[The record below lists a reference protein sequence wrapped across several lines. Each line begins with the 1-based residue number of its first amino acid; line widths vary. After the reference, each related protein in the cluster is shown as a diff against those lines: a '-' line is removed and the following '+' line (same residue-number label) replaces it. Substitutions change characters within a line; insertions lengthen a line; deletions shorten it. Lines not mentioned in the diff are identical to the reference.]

1 MSVSDVMG
9 RVTALNTLALQAWSP
24 LADDGTTTETPGD
37 ASSFPSTLSSLLGD
51 GSSQGGLA
59 TLQTLL
65 GGQAGGLAGLSN
77 LLQPGASTS
86 GLAGVLEAIRA
97 AAPNSVLAALLAP
110 VGGVAP
116 TTTGP
121 TAPAGTAGQQM
132 LAVAQ
137 AEVGQ
142 AEQPP
147 GSNDSPR
154 IEEYRTA
161 TVGSYRGAPWC
172 AYFVSWAARQAGFPI
187 GDGGNGEG
195 AVEGIERWAAGTG
208 RLLPA
213 GATPQPG
220 DIILF
225 GGRHVGIVESVN
237 PDGSLT
243 TVEGNHASAVSR
255 VQRSPSEATGYVRL

>member
-9 RVTALNTLALQAWSP
+9 RVSALNALVLQAWSP
-24 LADDGTTTETPGD
+24 MAADGTTSDPSGD
-37 ASSFPSTLSSLLGD
+37 AAAFPSTLSSLLGD
-51 GSSQGGLA
+51 GSETGGLA
-59 TLQTLL
+59 TLQTIL
-65 GGQAGGLAGLSN
+65 GAQPGGLAGLST

-86 GLAGVLEAIRA
+86 GLAGVLDAIRV

-110 VGGVAP
+110 VGGTTAVP
-116 TTTGP
+116 T
-121 TAPAGTAGQQM
+121 TAPAGTPGQRM
-132 LAVAQ
+132 LAIAQ

-172 AYFVSWAARQAGFPI
+172 AYFVSWAARQAGLPI
-187 GDGGNGEG
+187 GEGGSGEG
-195 AVEGIERWAAGTG
+195 AVEGIEKWAAQTG

-213 GATPQPG
+213 GTTPQPG

>member
-9 RVTALNTLALQAWSP
+9 RVTALNALAVQAWRP
-24 LADDGTTTETPGD
+24 LADDGTTSDPSGD
-37 ASSFPSTLSSLLGD
+37 ASAFPSTLSSLLGD
-51 GSSQGGLA
+51 GSSQGGLS

-65 GGQAGGLAGLSN
+65 GGQAGGLAGLSS

-86 GLAGVLEAIRA
+86 GLAGVLEAIRV

-110 VGGVAP
+110 VGGTQPATP
-116 TTTGP
+116 TV
-121 TAPAGTAGQQM
+121 PAGTAGQQM

-195 AVEGIERWAAGTG
+195 AVEGIERWAAQTG